1 MDVND
6 FVEIISMAVLIGFGI
21 GAGLVLIGIAV
32 NGIISIFKQ
41 SV

>member
-1 MDVND
+1 MIISE
-6 FVEIISMAVLIGFGI
+6 FVEILTMSIIIGFGI
-21 GAGLVLIGIAV
+21 GILLSLIGLAI